1 MKRYKPMDQSRLTM
15 LEDFIKKNNSAN
27 DEEMNLNDLLDS
39 FLIFTIKTNSKDQND
54 GLIKKMEERISLFKQ
69 SKV

>member
-15 LEDFIKKNNSAN
+15 LEDFIKKNNSKN
-27 DEEMNLNDLLDS
+27 EEMNLNDLLDS
-39 FLIFTIKTNSKDQND
+39 FLIFTIKNNSKDQND